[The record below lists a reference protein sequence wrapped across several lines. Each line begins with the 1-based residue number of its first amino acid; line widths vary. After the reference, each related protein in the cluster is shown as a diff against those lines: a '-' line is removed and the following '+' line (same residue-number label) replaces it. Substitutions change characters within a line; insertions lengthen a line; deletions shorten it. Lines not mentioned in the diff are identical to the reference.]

1 MTQFREL
8 FRLNVTHEYYG
19 GKFRDVEFLYPAET
33 VQLMK
38 QGKMQAKVI
47 DGTLYVLYE
56 TDEAGAPLSSMTGAP
71 FRFGIRSTNPYFSNF
86 TRDTLAVDFTSRIS
100 VYYMGGIDQLFFS
113 ESHRLVDPVFTHT
126 LTETARP
133 AYLEVL
139 DPSSR
144 IISSEAVTE
153 VSTTEVRFDTAGNS
167 SGLYTVRETYPTLV
181 HTKYVRYQ
189 VDSILR
195 RQGAIILL
203 DLPLEEDLYAD
214 PNEFEIELMARQETL
229 RYYIVTKGLD
239 EPSFNALTVSDEDTS
254 GDRPLVSFTRV
265 ESGDF
270 TGDELPLD
278 LLRSGDERVVLFI
291 SEPDVPRRAA
301 GRKNIK
307 LSRGS
312 DVLLA
317 NLPQPG
323 PEKADAH
330 MIIHLSKP

>member
-8 FRLNVTHEYYG
+8 FRLNVTHTYYG

-56 TDEAGAPLSSMTGAP
+56 TDENGAPLSSMTGAP
-71 FRFGIRSTNPYFSNF
+71 FRFGIRSTNPYFTNF
-86 TRDTLAVDFTSRIS
+86 TSDDLAGDFISRIS
-100 VYYMGGIDQLFFS
+100 VYYMADTDQILFS
-113 ESHRLVDPVFTHT
+113 ASYPLVDSAFTHT
-126 LTETARP
+126 LTQAARP
-133 AYLEVL
+133 AQVELR
-139 DPSSR
+139 DPLGNVVYSETVTDVSR
-144 IISSEAVTE
+144 TE
-153 VSTTEVRFDTAGNS
+153 LRFDTTGHPP
-167 SGLYTVRETYPTLV
+167 GFYGVREDFPTV
-181 HTKYVRYQ
+181 VNTSYY
-189 VDSILR
+189 VDSTLR
-195 RQGAIILL
+195 RQGAIILF
-203 DLPLEEDLYAD
+203 DFPLEGDLYTD
-214 PNEFEIELMARQETL
+214 PNEFEIQLLARTETL
-229 RYYIVTKGLD
+229 RYYVVTKGLD

-307 LSRGS
+307 LSKGS